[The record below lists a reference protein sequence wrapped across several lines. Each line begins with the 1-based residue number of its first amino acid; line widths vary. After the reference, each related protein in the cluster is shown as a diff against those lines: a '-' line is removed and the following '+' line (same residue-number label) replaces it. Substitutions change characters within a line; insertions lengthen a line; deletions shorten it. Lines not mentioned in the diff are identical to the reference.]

1 MKLFE
6 CQKCGQVL
14 HFENTRCE
22 SCGSRLGYLRVLEA
36 LSVVEPDGGVWRA
49 LAEPEKRYRFCANAQ
64 HDVCNWLVD
73 DGNPSPYCAACRHN
87 QTVPDPA
94 VPENLMRWRKIE
106 FAKHRLIYTLLKLKL
121 PLVTKAE
128 DSDGLAFDFRHPEV
142 SLPDGS
148 IASVMTGHA
157 NGVITINLDE
167 ADDAQ
172 RERIRTEMAEPYRTL
187 LGHFRHEIGHYYWD
201 RLIADTDNLE
211 KFRAV
216 FGDEQRDYA
225 EALKQNYDNGPPANW
240 QENFVSTY
248 ASCHPWEDFAETWA
262 HYFHMIDTLE
272 TAQAFGL
279 SLRPRVANGG
289 ELAAKFN
296 FDPHQAA
303 IEPIIDAW
311 VSLTVAANSINR
323 SMGLPDLYPFVLAPA
338 IVTKLTF
345 VHDCIR
351 ATPRQKHH
359 SALSLAPDRSKFFG
373 GIARK
378 IFAKVQA

>member
-6 CQKCGQVL
+6 CQKCGQLL

-22 SCGSRLGYLRVLEA
+22 SCGSQLGYLRVLET
-36 LSVVEPDGGVWRA
+36 LSVVEPDGEVRCA
-49 LAEPEKRYRFCANAQ
+49 LAEPEKRYRFCANAKYA
-64 HDVCNWLVD
+64 VCNRLVD
-73 DGNPSPYCAACRHN
+73 DSNPSPYCAACRHN
-87 QTVPDPA
+87 QTVPDPS
-94 VPENLMRWRKIE
+94 VPENLVRWRKIE

-121 PLVTKAE
+121 PLATKAE
-128 DSDGLAFDFRHPEV
+128 DPDGLAFDFIHPEAP
-142 SLPDGS
+142 LPDGS
-148 IASVMTGHA
+148 MGAVMTGHA
-157 NGVITINLDE
+157 NGVITINLEE
-167 ADDAQ
+167 ADDAK
-172 RERIRTEMAEPYRTL
+172 REGIRAEMGEPYRAL

-211 KFRAV
+211 RFRAV

-225 EALKQNYDNGPPANW
+225 EALKQNYENGPPANW

-289 ELAAKFN
+289 ELIAKFD
-296 FDPHQAA
+296 FDPHKGA

-311 VSLTVAANSINR
+311 VSLTVAANAINR
-323 SMGLPDLYPFVLAPA
+323 SMGLPDLYPFVLART

-345 VHDCIR
+345 IHGCIH
-351 ATPRQKHH
+351 TLPRPRTA
-359 SALSLAPDRSKFFG
+359 ALPAPEKPKSSVLA
-373 GIARK
+373 GIASK
-378 IFAKVQA
+378 IF